1 MRATHAHTNTTTHM
15 HMYRELGTK
24 ILYYIIRSNFLTCTY
39 GTKLHITGSS
49 VSLCV
54 TQMQYLPFPLFIN
67 LPPAVRISLRSIVN

>member
-1 MRATHAHTNTTTHM
+1 MRATHTHTNTTTHM

-39 GTKLHITGSS
+39 GTKLHITGNS